1 MIELVN
7 EIPDALALQVYSLL
21 WMSSSTRS
29 KVKFACCPVL
39 FATTSPLY
47 SHSMLVV
54 SVTSLVQMMVAF
66 SPTVRGGLSP
76 SILTPTNRTEL
87 IIVCSSAL
95 ARPFQRWILPPPR
108 CHSPLNLGKASQ
120 RFSLDSL
127 VLYQELIEPAVP
139 VSICWQLWSS
149 YMPVHRRTNVQ

>member
-7 EIPDALALQVYSLL
+7 ETSDALALQVYSLL
-21 WMSSSTRS
+21 WMSSSTGS

-39 FATTSPLY
+39 FTTTSPLY

-87 IIVCSSAL
+87 IIVCSSVL
-95 ARPFQRWILPPPR
+95 VRPFQRWILPLPPR

-127 VLYQELIEPAVP
+127 VLCSTRSSSSRQ
-139 VSICWQLWSS
+139 SRRGSMQLRILP
-149 YMPVHRRTNVQ
+149 M